1 MRKFLCKK
9 TGAILL
15 VTNEFT
21 LKQVLKSEFY
31 EEIIE
36 VKKTSD
42 VKSEKKISDYN
53 KKELVD
59 YLTNLGIECSENMKK
74 DELLLLVPSEDDE

>member
-1 MRKFLCKK
+1 MRKFLCKE

-21 LKQVLKSEFY
+21 LKQVLKSELY

-36 VKKTSD
+36 VKKTSN

-59 YLTNLGIECSENMKK
+59 YLTNLGIECNEDMKK

>member
-1 MRKFLCKK
+1 MRKFLCKE

-21 LKQVLKSEFY
+21 LKQVLKSELY

-36 VKKTSD
+36 VKQTSN

-59 YLTNLGIECSENMKK
+59 YLTNLGIECNENMKK

>member
-1 MRKFLCKK
+1 MRKFLCKE

-21 LKQVLKSEFY
+21 LKQVLKSELY

-36 VKKTSD
+36 VKQTSN

-59 YLTNLGIECSENMKK
+59 YLTNLGIECNEDMKK